1 MPWFEIV
8 YSEGVDSKALSSG
21 RLSARD
27 RTEAAAAAMRGFA
40 NARAVHG
47 AKCYRVIDG
56 LGLVVARGPKG
67 ISTT

>member
-8 YSEGVDSKALSSG
+8 YSKDVASKALSSNKVV
-21 RLSARD
+21 ARD
-27 RTEAAAAAMRGFA
+27 RTKAAAVAMSGFA
-40 NARAVHG
+40 NARELHG

-67 ISTT
+67 FSTT

>member
-8 YSEGVDSKALSSG
+8 YSEDVATKALSSDKVV
-21 RLSARD
+21 ARD
-27 RTEAAAAAMRGFA
+27 RTEAAAAAMTGFA
-40 NARAVHG
+40 NARTLHG

>member
-8 YSEGVDSKALSSG
+8 YSEDVASKALSSNK
-21 RLSARD
+21 LLARD

-40 NARAVHG
+40 NARTVHG

-56 LGLVVARGPKG
+56 LGLVVARGPKE
-67 ISTT
+67 T

>member
-8 YSEGVDSKALSSG
+8 YSEDVSSKALSSDKVV
-21 RLSARD
+21 ARD
-27 RTEAAAAAMRGFA
+27 RTEAAAVAMTGFA
-40 NARAVHG
+40 NARTVHG

-67 ISTT
+67 SSTT

>member
-8 YSEGVDSKALSSG
+8 YSEEMTGKALSSDKV
-21 RLSARD
+21 LARD
-27 RTEAAAAAMRGFA
+27 RTEAAAAAMKGFA
-40 NARAVHG
+40 NARTAHG